1 MVADPTGTTASSPPP
16 APNTLSHVVTALGHL
31 WPVSGA
37 EEWDTPGL
45 VTGNP
50 DQPVQSILLA
60 VDAVDATVVQAVEA
74 KIDLLVTH
82 HPLLM
87 RGVSS
92 VAEERYKGSLIA
104 RLIRNNTALLAAHTN
119 ADVVATGTS
128 AVMADLLGVMSAI
141 PLTASPQNVNGTDTG
156 LGRVGDLADSM
167 TLGDFARRVAQT
179 LPATAQ
185 GIRVSGD
192 YGQQVQRIALCAGAG
207 DSLLAHPLVTTADVY
222 ITSDL
227 RHHAAQE
234 SREQS
239 ALGGGPALID
249 VSHWAAEWLWL
260 EYAAREIRAVLPGV
274 DVSVSDIRTDP
285 WDFVI
290 VQ

>member
-1 MVADPTGTTASSPPP
+1 MVADPTGSTASTPLPETS
-16 APNTLSHVVTALGHL
+16 TLSHVVTVLDQL
-31 WPVSGA
+31 WPVTGA
-37 EEWDTPGL
+37 EEWDTPGV

-50 DQPVQSILLA
+50 DQPVRSILLA
-60 VDAVDATVVQAVEA
+60 VDAVDATVGQAIEE
-74 KIDLLVTH
+74 KTDLLVTH

-128 AVMADLLGVMSAI
+128 AVMADLLGLVSAI
-141 PLTASPQNVNGTDTG
+141 PLTVSAQSGTGTG
-156 LGRVGDLADSM
+156 LGRVGDLATGM
-167 TLGDFARRVAQT
+167 TLGDLARRVAET

-185 GIRVSGD
+185 GVRVSGD
-192 YGQQVQRIALCAGAG
+192 YGQQVRRVALCAGAG
-207 DSLLAHPLVTTADVY
+207 DSLLAHPLVTSADVY

-239 ALGGGPALID
+239 ALSGGPALID

-260 EYAAREIRAVLPGV
+260 EYAAREIRTVLPGV

>member
-1 MVADPTGTTASSPPP
+1 MVAHSRVDSATSKPHA
-16 APNTLSHVVTALGHL
+16 ANTLARVVEALGEL

-37 EEWDTPGL
+37 EEWDASGL

-50 DQPVQSILLA
+50 NQLVRSILLA
-60 VDAVDATVVQAVEA
+60 VDAVDSTVSQAVDEG
-74 KIDLLVTH
+74 IDLLVTH

-87 RGVSS
+87 RAVSS
-92 VAEERYKGSLIA
+92 VAEERYKGALIA
-104 RLIRNNTALLAAHTN
+104 RLIRGNTALLAAHTN

-128 AVMADLLGVMSAI
+128 AALADVLGVTHTV
-141 PLTASPQNVNGTDTG
+141 PLTASVHPGTG
-156 LGRVGDLADSM
+156 LGRVGDLTESM
-167 TLGDFARRVAQT
+167 TLGDFARRVAEV

-185 GIRVSGD
+185 GVRVAGD
-192 YGQQVQRIALCAGAG
+192 YGQQVRRIALCAGAG
-207 DSLLAHPLVTTADVY
+207 DSLLAHPHVTSADVY
-222 ITSDL
+222 VTSDL

-234 SREQS
+234 SLEQS
-239 ALGGGPALID
+239 AVSGGPALID
-249 VSHWAAEWLWL
+249 VSHWAAEWMWL
-260 EYAAREIRAVLPGV
+260 ERAALDIRAVLPGV

>member
-1 MVADPTGTTASSPPP
+1 MAAHPTDNSQAPATNNLAD
-16 APNTLSHVVTALGHL
+16 VVDVLGQL
-31 WPVSGA
+31 WPASGA

-50 DQPVQSILLA
+50 DQPVRSILLA
-60 VDAVDATVVQAVEA
+60 VDAVDATVAQALDEGCE
-74 KIDLLVTH
+74 LLVTH

-104 RLIRNNTALLAAHTN
+104 RLIRGNTALLAAHTN

-128 AVMADLLGVMSAI
+128 AVMADVLGITTTV
-141 PLTASPQNVNGTDTG
+141 PLTASVHPGTG
-156 LGRVGDLADSM
+156 LGRVGDLPESM
-167 TLGDFARRVAQT
+167 TLGDFARRVAEV

-185 GIRVSGD
+185 GVRVAGD
-192 YGQQVQRIALCAGAG
+192 YGQPVRRIALCAGAG
-207 DSLLAHPLVTTADVY
+207 DSLLAHPLVTSADVY

-239 ALGGGPALID
+239 ALSDGPALID

>member
-1 MVADPTGTTASSPPP
+1 MVAHPNNSNASSQPPG
-16 APNTLSHVVTALGHL
+16 ANTLAHVVSTLGEL

-50 DQPVQSILLA
+50 DQPVRSILLA
-60 VDAVDATVVQAVEA
+60 VDAVDATVSQALEA
-74 KIDLLVTH
+74 GIDLLVTH

-92 VAEERYKGSLIA
+92 VAEERYKGALIA
-104 RLIRNNTALLAAHTN
+104 RLIRGNTALLAAHTN

-128 AVMADLLGVMSAI
+128 AVMADALGVTQTE
-141 PLTASPQNVNGTDTG
+141 PLTDSVHAGTG
-156 LGRVGDLADSM
+156 LGRVGELTESM
-167 TLGDFARRVAQT
+167 TLGDFARRVAEV

-185 GIRVSGD
+185 GVRVAGD
-192 YGQQVQRIALCAGAG
+192 YGQPVRRIALCAGAG
-207 DSLLAHPLVTTADVY
+207 DSLLAHPLVTSADVY

-234 SREQS
+234 SLEQS
-239 ALGGGPALID
+239 ALGDGPALID

-260 EYAAREIRAVLPGV
+260 ERAAQEIRTVLPGV
-274 DVSVSDIRTDP
+274 DVSVSDLRTDP

>member
-1 MVADPTGTTASSPPP
+1 MVAHPTNSNASSSPH
-16 APNTLSHVVTALGHL
+16 AATTLARVVEALGEL
-31 WPVSGA
+31 WPASGA
-37 EEWDTPGL
+37 EEWDAPGL

-50 DQPVQSILLA
+50 DQPVRSILLA
-60 VDAVDATVVQAVEA
+60 VDAVDATVSQAVGA
-74 KIDLLVTH
+74 GVDLLVTH

-104 RLIRNNTALLAAHTN
+104 RLIRGNTALLAAHTN
-119 ADVVATGTS
+119 ADVVAAGTS
-128 AVMADLLGVMSAI
+128 GVMADALGVTHTV
-141 PLTASPQNVNGTDTG
+141 PLTASVQPDTG
-156 LGRVGDLADSM
+156 LGRVGDLPKSM
-167 TLGDFARRVAQT
+167 TLGDFARRVAEV

-185 GIRVSGD
+185 GVRVAGD
-192 YGQQVQRIALCAGAG
+192 YGQQVRRIALCAGAG
-207 DSLLAHPLVTTADVY
+207 DSLLAHPLVTSADVY
-222 ITSDL
+222 VTSDL

-234 SREQS
+234 SLEQS
-239 ALGGGPALID
+239 AVSGGPALID

-260 EYAAREIRAVLPGV
+260 ERAAQEIRDVLPGV

>member
-1 MVADPTGTTASSPPP
+1 MVAHSAGTKASTPPP
-16 APNTLSHVVTALGHL
+16 VSNTLANVVVALGKL

-37 EEWDTPGL
+37 EDWDAPGL

-50 DQPVQSILLA
+50 DQPVRSILLA
-60 VDAVDATVVQAVEA
+60 VDAVDATVRQAVDA
-74 KIDLLVTH
+74 GADLLVTH

-87 RGVSS
+87 RGVTS
-92 VAEERYKGSLIA
+92 VAEERYKGALVA
-104 RLIRNNTALLAAHTN
+104 RLIRGNTALLAAHTN
-119 ADVVATGTS
+119 ADVVTTGTS
-128 AVMADLLGVMSAI
+128 AVMADLLGVTDAA
-141 PLTASPQNVNGTDTG
+141 PLSPSVHPNTG
-156 LGRVGDLADSM
+156 LGRVGDLPESM
-167 TLGDFARRVAQT
+167 TLGDFARRVADV

-185 GIRVSGD
+185 GVRVAGD
-192 YGQQVQRIALCAGAG
+192 YGQQVRRIALCAGAG
-207 DSLLAHPLVTTADVY
+207 DSLLAHPLVTSADVY
-222 ITSDL
+222 VTSDL
-227 RHHAAQE
+227 RHHSAQE

-239 ALGGGPALID
+239 ALSGGPALID

-260 EYAAREIRAVLPGV
+260 EQAAEEIRSLLPGV

>member
-1 MVADPTGTTASSPPP
+1 MAAHPTDDSPSPVAISLA
-16 APNTLSHVVTALGHL
+16 HVVDALGEL
-31 WPVSGA
+31 WPPSGA
-37 EEWDTPGL
+37 EEWDAPGL
-45 VTGNP
+45 VTGNL
-50 DQPVQSILLA
+50 DQQVRSILLA
-60 VDAVDATVVQAVEA
+60 VDAVDATVAQALDEGC
-74 KIDLLVTH
+74 DLLVTH

-104 RLIRNNTALLAAHTN
+104 RLIRGNTALLAAHTN

-128 AVMADLLGVMSAI
+128 AVMADLLGITKTVPVTTSVH
-141 PLTASPQNVNGTDTG
+141 PGTG
-156 LGRVGDLADSM
+156 LGRVGELPESM
-167 TLGDFARRVAQT
+167 TLGDFARRVAEV

-185 GIRVSGD
+185 GVRVAGD
-192 YGQQVQRIALCAGAG
+192 YGQQVRRVALCAGAG
-207 DSLLAHPLVTTADVY
+207 DSLLAHPLVTSADVY

-239 ALGGGPALID
+239 ALSDGPALID

-260 EYAAREIRAVLPGV
+260 ERAAQEIRDALPGV
-274 DVSVSDIRTDP
+274 TVTVSDIRTDP

>member
-1 MVADPTGTTASSPPP
+1 MAAHPTDNSENGQP
-16 APNTLSHVVTALGHL
+16 AAANTLAHVVGALSEL
-31 WPVSGA
+31 WPASGA

-45 VTGNP
+45 VTGHP
-50 DQPVQSILLA
+50 DQPVRSILLA
-60 VDAVDATVVQAVEA
+60 VDAVDATVAQALDERS
-74 KIDLLVTH
+74 DLLVTH

-104 RLIRNNTALLAAHTN
+104 RLIRGNIALLAAHTN

-128 AVMADLLGVMSAI
+128 AVMAEVLGLTETV
-141 PLTASPQNVNGTDTG
+141 PLTASVQPGTG
-156 LGRVGDLADSM
+156 LGRVGDLPESM
-167 TLGDFARRVAQT
+167 TLGDFARRVAQA

-185 GIRVSGD
+185 GVRVAGD
-192 YGQQVQRIALCAGAG
+192 YGQQVRRIALCAGAG
-207 DSLLAHPLVTTADVY
+207 DSLLAHPLVTSADVY

-227 RHHAAQE
+227 RHHSAQE
-234 SREQS
+234 SREQA
-239 ALGGGPALID
+239 ALGDGPALID

-260 EYAAREIRAVLPGV
+260 ERAAQEIRVVLPGV
-274 DVSVSDIRTDP
+274 NVTVSDIRTDP

>member
-1 MVADPTGTTASSPPP
+1 MVADPTGNGASHQPPV
-16 APNTLSHVVTALGHL
+16 ANTLAHVVGALEQL
-31 WPVSGA
+31 WPASGA

-45 VTGNP
+45 VTGRP
-50 DQPVQSILLA
+50 DQPVRSILLA
-60 VDAVDATVVQAVEA
+60 VDAVDTTVAQAIDEGV
-74 KIDLLVTH
+74 DLLVTH

-104 RLIRNNTALLAAHTN
+104 RLIRGNTALLAAHTN

-128 AVMADLLGVMSAI
+128 AVMADALGVTHTV
-141 PLTASPQNVNGTDTG
+141 PLTASVQAGTG
-156 LGRVGDLADSM
+156 LGRVGDLTESM
-167 TLGDFARRVAQT
+167 TLGDFARRVAEV

-185 GIRVSGD
+185 GVRVAGD
-192 YGQQVQRIALCAGAG
+192 YGQQVRRIALCAGAG
-207 DSLLAHPLVTTADVY
+207 DSLLAHPLVTSADVY

-239 ALGGGPALID
+239 ALSDGPALID

-260 EYAAREIRAVLPGV
+260 ECAAQEIRAVLPGV

>member
-1 MVADPTGTTASSPPP
+1 MVADPSGTTGRNKSHAT
-16 APNTLSHVVTALGHL
+16 NKLSHVVTALGHL

-45 VTGNP
+45 VAGNP
-50 DQPVQSILLA
+50 DQPVRSILLA
-60 VDAVDATVVQAVEA
+60 VDAVDATVTQAVEEKA
-74 KIDLLVTH
+74 DLLVTH

-104 RLIRNNTALLAAHTN
+104 RLIRSNTALFAAHTN

-128 AVMADLLGVMSAI
+128 AVMAKLLGISGAV
-141 PLTASPQNVNGTDTG
+141 PLTASPQNVNGTVTG
-156 LGRVGDLADSM
+156 LGRVGDLADRM
-167 TLGDFARRVAQT
+167 TLGDFARRVAET

-185 GIRVSGD
+185 GVRVAGD

-207 DSLLAHPLVTTADVY
+207 DSLLAHPFVTSADVY
-222 ITSDL
+222 ISSDL
-227 RHHAAQE
+227 RHHPAQE

-239 ALGGGPALID
+239 ALSGGPALID

-260 EYAAREIRAVLPGV
+260 EHAAREIRKLLPGV

>member
-1 MVADPTGTTASSPPP
+1 MVAHSAGTTASTPPP
-16 APNTLSHVVTALGHL
+16 VTNTLANVVVALGTL

-37 EEWDTPGL
+37 EDWDAPGL

-50 DQPVQSILLA
+50 DQPVRSILLA
-60 VDAVDATVVQAVEA
+60 VDAVDATVRQAVDA
-74 KIDLLVTH
+74 GVDLLVTH

-87 RGVSS
+87 RGVTS
-92 VAEERYKGSLIA
+92 VAEERYKGALVA
-104 RLIRNNTALLAAHTN
+104 RLIRGNTALLAAHTN
-119 ADVVATGTS
+119 ADVVTTGTS
-128 AVMADLLGVMSAI
+128 AVMADLLGVTDTV
-141 PLTASPQNVNGTDTG
+141 PLSESVHPNTG
-156 LGRVGDLADSM
+156 LGRVGDLPDSM
-167 TLGDFARRVAQT
+167 TLGDFARRVADV

-185 GIRVSGD
+185 GVRVAGD
-192 YGQQVQRIALCAGAG
+192 YGQQVRRIALCAGAG
-207 DSLLAHPLVTTADVY
+207 DSLLAHPEVTSADVY
-222 ITSDL
+222 VTSDL
-227 RHHAAQE
+227 RHHSAQE

-239 ALGGGPALID
+239 ALSGGPALID

-260 EYAAREIRAVLPGV
+260 EQAAEEIRALLPDV